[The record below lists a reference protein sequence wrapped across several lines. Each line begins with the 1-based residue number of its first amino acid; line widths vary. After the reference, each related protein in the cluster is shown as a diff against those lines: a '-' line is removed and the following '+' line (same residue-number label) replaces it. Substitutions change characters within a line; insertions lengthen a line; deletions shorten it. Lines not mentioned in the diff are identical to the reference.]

1 MIENALLTCKNDF
14 IFKELDKADL
24 AKIVLAFEPYTV
36 NAGAQIITQVLM
48 VTIATSSILVAPMWL
63 LMEKMW
69 GSHTLIMTTNGEC
82 SGTKH

>member
-24 AKIVLAFEPYTV
+24 AACSCLRAITV
-36 NAGAQIITQVLM
+36 NAGAQIITQDADGDYCYV
-48 VTIATSSILVAPMWL
+48 VDS
-63 LMEKMW
+63 
-69 GSHTLIMTTNGEC
+69 GSAHVVVNGKDVGFSRLIMTTIGEC